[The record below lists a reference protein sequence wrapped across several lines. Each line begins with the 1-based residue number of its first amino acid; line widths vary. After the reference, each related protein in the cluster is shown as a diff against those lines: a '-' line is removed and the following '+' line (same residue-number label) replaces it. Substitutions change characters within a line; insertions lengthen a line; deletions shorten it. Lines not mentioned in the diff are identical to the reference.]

1 MAAKMTKQH
10 SPEMIKAQL
19 NGVSEEQYIKEVQK
33 IVAENINDLFYKSN
47 LTMRQ
52 FAVQVGISHSSLAR
66 ILERSGENVRLDTIC
81 KIGANIGVSIQDII
95 ISKHQLDAE
104 NINDLFYKSNL
115 TMRQFAVQVGISH
128 SSLARILE
136 RSGENVRLD
145 TICKIG
151 ANIGVSIQDII
162 ISKHQ
167 LDANQRKAVEDDI
180 KQLTMHQQQK
190 KQKAYKKKKKYTN
203 PAGQINIFDYL
214 QKIEESEKDKQ
225 K

>member
-1 MAAKMTKQH
+1 MAAKMTKPH

-81 KIGANIGVSIQDII
+81 KIGANIGVP
-95 ISKHQLDAE
+95 
-104 NINDLFYKSNL
+104 
-115 TMRQFAVQVGISH
+115 
-128 SSLARILE
+128 
-136 RSGENVRLD
+136 
-145 TICKIG
+145 
-151 ANIGVSIQDII
+151 IQDII

-167 LDANQRKAVEDDI
+167 LDANQRKSVEDDI

-203 PAGQINIFDYL
+203 LAGQINIFDYL
-214 QKIEESEKDKQ
+214 QKIEESKKDKQ